1 MIMKASWMEYTS
13 TPEEEDEE
21 EDEGVQAAPP

>member
-1 MIMKASWMEYTS
+1 MKASWMEYTS
-13 TPEEEDEE
+13 TPEEEEE